1 MPSYERWIR
10 RAKQALK
17 DKNEKLVETIKNNL
31 SHTPALWERVLR
43 ELEEEKKPA
52 KKAPAKKAK
61 KAKKDE

>member
-43 ELEEEKKPA
+43 ELEEEKK
-52 KKAPAKKAK
+52 APAKKTK
-61 KAKKDE
+61 KVKNEE

>member
-43 ELEEEKKPA
+43 ELEEEKKPV
-52 KKAPAKKAK
+52 KKAPAKKVK